1 MGHFWT
7 AFLRPFLLFWS
18 AILVFVTGGGLAAR
32 AQVAQ
37 CGGYADVLA
46 DLQASYGET
55 SVWEGEVGTGQRL
68 VVTAAPDGST
78 WTALVIEGAMACLL
92 SSGRSWSGVAR
103 PAGED
108 I

>member
-1 MGHFWT
+1 MKVM
-7 AFLRPFLLFWS
+7 P
-18 AILVFVTGGGLAAR
+18 LAAR
-32 AQVAQ
+32 AVLSVIALAVAILLFGLAGMGRAETR

-46 DLQASYGET
+46 DLRASYGET

-78 WTALVIEGAMACLL
+78 WTALVIEGSMACLL